1 MLQSFMKKIACAMAK
16 CDEFISQKREQLR
29 HQRSL
34 ILYQQA
40 NYPLHQQKKLIP
52 DAVGL
57 QYKTLAT

>member
-1 MLQSFMKKIACAMAK
+1 MAK